1 MIRIVGLD
9 FEIGGRKIL
18 RGVNLNV
25 DRGETVAVMGMSG
38 VGKSTL
44 LKCAAGLSLAT
55 AGDIFLDE
63 VNITEMRES
72 KLNDI
77 RRYVGMVFQY
87 AALFDSMNVY
97 ENVSFGARRHMKMT
111 EQELKEMVKEKL
123 STVGLSNIEELMPS
137 ELSGGMQKRVGLARA
152 LAMEPKVL
160 LYDEPTAGLDP
171 IMAGAI
177 ASLISKMRD
186 ELGVASLLVSH
197 DLPTI
202 MAASNRIAML
212 HAGRIIA
219 IGTAEEMLESTD
231 PYVRQFMSGS
241 AEGPIKT
248 TP

>member
-1 MIRIVGLD
+1 MIKVAELD
-9 FEIGGRKIL
+9 FNISGRKIL
-18 RGVNLNV
+18 RSVSLEV
-25 DRGETVAVMGMSG
+25 ERGETVAVMGMSG

-44 LKCAAGLSLAT
+44 LKCVAGLT
-55 AGDIFLDE
+55 TPTRGDIFIGD
-63 VNITEMRES
+63 VNISRMDES
-72 KLNDI
+72 NLNKI

-87 AALFDSMNVY
+87 AALFDSMDVY
-97 ENVSFGARRHMKMT
+97 ENVSFGIRKHMKKT
-111 EQELKEMVKEKL
+111 EEEMREIVRQKL
-123 STVGLSNIEELMPS
+123 SLVGLSNIENLMPS

-152 LAMEPKVL
+152 LALEPNVL

-177 ASLISKMRD
+177 ATLISKVRD

-212 HAGRIIA
+212 HNGRIVA
-219 IGTAEEMLESTD
+219 IGTPEEMKQSSD
-231 PYVRQFMSGS
+231 PFVHQFISGS

>member
-1 MIRIVGLD
+1 MIKIVGLD
-9 FEIGGRKIL
+9 FEISGRKIL
-18 RGVNLNV
+18 RGVDLEV
-25 DRGETVAVMGMSG
+25 AHGETVAVMGMSG

-44 LKCAAGLSLAT
+44 LKCTAGLTSPT
-55 AGDIFLDE
+55 AGDLYIDN
-63 VNITEMRES
+63 VKITGMSEN
-72 KLNDI
+72 KLNDV

-87 AALFDSMNVY
+87 AALFDSMNVCD
-97 ENVSFGARRHMKMT
+97 NVSFGARRHMKKT
-111 EQELKEMVKEKL
+111 ESELKDMVREKL
-123 STVGLSNIEELMPS
+123 SIVGLSNIEELMPS

-186 ELGVASLLVSH
+186 ELGIASLLVSH

-219 IGTAEEMLESTD
+219 IGTAQEMKESSD
-231 PYVRQFMSGS
+231 PFVRQFMSGS